1 MKLLSPFSSDSFAPL
16 LIYFPGMDGTG
27 NLFHRQGEKLKHF
40 FSIRCLSI
48 PSHDQSNWST
58 LVTNTVSLIRK
69 ELASYP
75 HSSVYLCG
83 ESFGGCLAMKVALTA
98 PELMEK
104 IILINPASSFNKR
117 PFLKWGV
124 ELNQWVPNFVYKGS
138 TLILLS
144 FLGSLDRMKNRD
156 GQALLNAMQS
166 LPQEVVSWR
175 LSLLRD
181 FAIHPE
187 NLRRFEKPILLLASQ
202 EDKLLPSVEEGKEL
216 VNYLPNSRLT
226 ILPKSGHACL
236 LETDVNLLEILEKNK
251 FISSGN
257 NLNQGSKRMIFK

>member
-1 MKLLSPFSSDSFAPL
+1 MRLLSPFSAKSFNPL

-27 NLFHRQGEKLKHF
+27 KLFHRQGEKLKDF

-48 PSHDQSNWST
+48 PSNDQSDWST
-58 LVTNTVSLIRK
+58 LVENTVTLIKK
-69 ELASYP
+69 ELESYP

-83 ESFGGCLAMKVALTA
+83 ESFGGCLALKVALA
-98 PELMEK
+98 IPELMEK

-117 PFLKWGV
+117 PFLKLGV
-124 ELNQWVPNFVYKGS
+124 ELNRWVPDFVYKGS
-138 TLILLS
+138 TVILLS

-156 GQALLNAMQS
+156 SQALLAAMQS

-181 FAIHPE
+181 FEINPD
-187 NLRRFEKPILLLASQ
+187 NLRQFKKPILLLASQ
-202 EDKLLPSVEEGKEL
+202 EDKLLPSVEEAKEL
-216 VNYLPNSRLT
+216 VDCFPNSRLT

-236 LETDVNLLEILEKNK
+236 LENDVNLLKILQKND
-251 FISSGN
+251 FISKSN
-257 NLNQGSKRMIFK
+257 ILDSKVHLK